1 MKNFIL
7 NPFKFFF
14 FDRSIP
20 SDILFFSTITIL
32 IPIALITGPAIPDI
46 ILSIIALFF
55 LIKSLINRIWKYYK
69 NPIVYGFL
77 IFSFY
82 GILRSVFSEYPIE
95 SLANGGSVFFFR
107 YIFFAMGIWYL
118 LDNNPYLAKCLA
130 LVIALCITLICADG
144 LYQYFNGSNI
154 LGYVKIDDGHRL
166 TGLFRDEPII
176 GRYISYLSIFAFA
189 LIYQNYQLSKKMIV
203 YLLFFLVMCASIT
216 FLSGERA
223 PTFNI
228 FLFVIFILIFTPKY
242 RFYKFMS
249 IVICLIII
257 FFITL
262 INPIAKERMFD
273 VTSDQVS
280 STKIKI
286 LPYSEMHERHYISA
300 LKMFQSQPIFG
311 LGTNSFRLHCNE
323 KKYQYK
329 ENSCTT
335 HPHNFYIQILAE
347 LGIVGF
353 LFIFSFFCYFVYKI
367 SKQLIYILSSKKE
380 KIINF
385 ENFLFFIILFIYWWP
400 LIPHMSLYNN
410 WNNVLMMMPLGF
422 LMRYLYNNSGNG
434 NFNEV

>member
-1 MKNFIL
+1 LFDLSNFIL
-7 NPFKFFF
+7 NPFKIFLL
-14 FDRSIP
+14 DRSIP
-20 SDILFFSTITIL
+20 IDILFFSIL
-32 IPIALITGPAIPDI
+32 ILFIPIALITGPAIPDI
-46 ILSIIALFF
+46 ILSTVALFF
-55 LIKSLINRIWKYYK
+55 LIKSIINKNWEYYQ

-82 GILRSVFSEYPIE
+82 GIIRSIFSEYPFE
-95 SLANGGSVFFFR
+95 SLANGGSVFYFR
-107 YIFFAMGIWYL
+107 YIFFAMGVWYL

-130 LVIALCITLICADG
+130 LVIGLCVTLVCADG
-144 LYQYFNGSNI
+144 LYQYLSGSNI
-154 LGYVKIDDGHRL
+154 LGYEKLDSNHRL
-166 TGLFRDEPII
+166 TGFFKDEPII

-189 LIYQNYQLSKKMIV
+189 LMYQNYQLSKKMIV
-203 YLLFFLVMCASIT
+203 YLLSFLVMCASIT

-228 FLFVIFILIFTPKY
+228 FLFVILILIFTPKY
-242 RFYKFMS
+242 RLYKFIS
-249 IVICLIII
+249 IFVCLIII
-257 FFITL
+257 LLITL

-273 VTSDQVS
+273 ITSDQVS

-300 LKMFQSQPIFG
+300 LKMFQNQPIFG

-323 KKYQYK
+323 QKYKYK

-347 LGIVGF
+347 LGIIGF
-353 LFIFSFFCYFVYKI
+353 LFIFTFFYYFVYKI
-367 SKQLIYILSSKKE
+367 SKQFIYLLYSKDE

-385 ENFLFFIILFIYWWP
+385 KSFLFFLILFIYWWP

-410 WNNVLMMMPLGF
+410 WNNILMMLPLGF
-422 LMRYLYNNSGNG
+422 LMRYLYSK
-434 NFNEV
+434 